1 MLTEAA
7 SFLNRAP
14 ELFKASSNE
23 YGEKYAVSGVS
34 VESGETVQLTFP
46 GSPRMPYKSY
56 LWG

>member
-7 SFLNRAP
+7 SCLNCAP

-23 YGEKYAVSGVS
+23 YGGKYVVSGVS
-34 VESGETVQLTFP
+34 VESETVQLTFP

-56 LWG
+56 L

>member
-7 SFLNRAP
+7 SFLNCAP

-34 VESGETVQLTFP
+34 VESGETVRLTFP

-56 LWG
+56 L